1 MNNNL
6 KFNELKLSELDVN
19 TINFGNI
26 YSNNNTR
33 ILPIKSYDNNA
44 LYVTLFNF
52 NNRSLITKYFIKY
65 DFYKIFCYEIE
76 QLNDFTNNMVN
87 RLKYMI
93 NIPKYTEQKKF
104 SIGINNK
111 DIIIPQILQINNK
124 ILDLKI
130 NIFKNI
136 INNTQ
141 YKIILRLKSIC
152 ITDNNVYLNL
162 HLFRIIPDSIDNLNI
177 STQLYIHN
185 NLNSQTYRNFEN
197 LRSLNNIVEKKYKT
211 KQTIKDEL
219 YKLL

>member
-162 HLFRIIPDSIDNLNI
+162 HLVRIIPDSIDNLNI